1 MPAEISI
8 HALRVEGDLFA
19 LLLHSKSAEISIHAL
34 RVEGDI
40 LRLLLS
46 SCTAYFYPRPPGG
59 GRLELQNLRRCQLD
73 FYPRPPGGGRPH
85 FSSSARS
92 SYSDFYPR
100 PPGGGRHLGGDIGVM
115 IIEFLSTPS
124 GWRATAPFFALC
136 SICRFLSTPS
146 GWRATTLSAP
156 RSCRSQNFYPRPPG
170 GGRPPASAASQ
181 NRWNFYPRPPG
192 GGRRYAA
199 TSAAACSRR
208 FLSTPSGWRATEP

>member
-1 MPAEISI
+1 MIANAGRTP
-8 HALRVEGDLFA
+8 
-19 LLLHSKSAEISIHAL
+19 KISIHAL

-40 LRLLLS
+40 LLYKLRQIGVD
-46 SCTAYFYPRPPGG
+46 FYPRPPGG